1 MTARADILDEREALG
16 RPFAASLALHLGV
29 VALSVAFGWYASRN
43 AMKWGDPNAMGGAVG
58 ITPVSQIP
66 LPQRAAPQ
74 NLVANESQSSVPSK
88 PTPEKAK
95 PKTFT
100 KDELDAIALAE
111 KRKAMRELER
121 LARTQKYQP
130 QNAERSNQLYSS
142 RGAAVS
148 SPLYGGVPGAG
159 GIGIGGVLG
168 DRFGAY
174 AAILQ
179 QRIASRWN
187 TSVIDPRVQN
197 ARIVTIRFEILRD
210 GTARNISILE
220 SSGVGPLDNSAVR
233 AVTEA
238 SPFPPLPAGYSGN
251 SAEIEVYFK
260 LRR

>member
-1 MTARADILDEREALG
+1 MTARVDILDQPESLR
-16 RPFAASLALHLGV
+16 RPLTASLTVHLAV
-29 VALSVAFGWYASRN
+29 VGLTVAGSWFASRN

-74 NLVANESQSSVPSK
+74 NLVANPSKSSVPSQPTTEK
-88 PTPEKAK
+88 PK

-100 KDELDAIALAE
+100 KQELDAIALSE
-111 KRKAMRELER
+111 KKKAMRELEK
-121 LARTQKYQP
+121 LARNQRYRP
-130 QNAERSNQLYSS
+130 QNSERPNQLYSS
-142 RGAAVS
+142 TGAAIS

-174 AAILQ
+174 ASLLQ
-179 QRIASRWN
+179 QRIASHWN
-187 TSVIDPRVQN
+187 TSGIDARIQN
-197 ARIVTIRFEILRD
+197 ARIVTVRFEIMRD
-210 GTARNISILE
+210 GSARNITVFE
-220 SSGVGPLDNSAVR
+220 SSGMGALDNSAVR
-233 AVTEA
+233 AVTDA
-238 SPFPPLPAGYSGN
+238 SPFPPLPAAYSGN

>member
-1 MTARADILDEREALG
+1 M
-16 RPFAASLALHLGV
+16 HLGI
-29 VALSVAFGWYASRN
+29 VALSIAGGWYASRN
-43 AMKWGDPNAMGGAVG
+43 AIKWGDPNAMGGAVG

-74 NLVANESQSSVPSK
+74 NLVANQSKSSVPAQPS
-88 PTPEKAK
+88 PEKAK

-100 KDELDAIALAE
+100 KDELDAIALSE
-111 KRKAMRELER
+111 KKKAMRELEK
-121 LARTQKYQP
+121 LARTQKYRP
-130 QNAERSNQLYSS
+130 ENANRTNQLYSS
-142 RGAAVS
+142 TGAAVS

-187 TSVIDPRVQN
+187 TSAIDPRVQN
-197 ARIVTIRFEILRD
+197 ARIVTVRFEILRD
-210 GTARNISILE
+210 GTARNISVFDG
-220 SSGVGPLDNSAVR
+220 SGVAALDNSAVR

-238 SPFPPLPAGYSGN
+238 SPFPPLPPGYAGN

>member
-1 MTARADILDEREALG
+1 MTGRVDILDEPESIG
-16 RPFAASLALHLGV
+16 RPFAASLALHLSL
-29 VALSVAFGWYASRN
+29 VALSVAAGWYASRN

-74 NLVANESQSSVPSK
+74 NLVANQSKSSVPAQ
-88 PTPEKAK
+88 PAPEKAK

-111 KRKAMRELER
+111 KQKAQRELER
-121 LARTQKYQP
+121 LARSQKYRP
-130 QNAERSNQLYSS
+130 QNSDRPNQLYSS
-142 RGAAVS
+142 TGAAVS

-187 TSVIDPRVQN
+187 TSAIDPRVQN

-210 GTARNISILE
+210 GTARNISVFDG
-220 SSGVGPLDNSAVR
+220 SGVGALDNSAVR

-238 SPFPPLPAGYSGN
+238 SPFPPLPAGYTGN

>member
-1 MTARADILDEREALG
+1 MSARVDILDEPESLG
-16 RPFAASLALHLGV
+16 RPFAAALALHLGIV
-29 VALSVAFGWYASRN
+29 GLGVAFAWYAGRN
-43 AMKWGDPNAMGGAVG
+43 AMTWGDPNAMGGAVG

-74 NLVANESQSSVPSK
+74 NLVANESKFSVPSP

-100 KDELDAIALAE
+100 KDELDAIALSE
-111 KRKAMRELER
+111 KKKAMRELER
-121 LARTQKYQP
+121 LARNQKYRP
-130 QNAERSNQLYSS
+130 KDSDRPNQLYSS

-187 TSVIDPRVQN
+187 TSAIDPRIQN
-197 ARIVTIRFEILRD
+197 ARIVTVRFEIWRD
-210 GTARNISILE
+210 GSTRNISVFD
-220 SSGVGPLDNSAVR
+220 SSGIGPLDNSAVR
-233 AVTEA
+233 AITEA
-238 SPFPPLPAGYSGN
+238 SPFPPLPASYSGN

>member
-1 MTARADILDEREALG
+1 MTARVDIFDEPERLKL
-16 RPFAASLALHLGV
+16 PLAASLTLHLAV
-29 VALSVAFGWYASRN
+29 VAISILGGWYASRN

-74 NLVANESQSSVPSK
+74 NLVANESKSSVPSK
-88 PTPEKAK
+88 PAPEKAK

-100 KDELDAIALAE
+100 TDELDAIALAE

-121 LARTQKYQP
+121 LARNQKYQP
-130 QNAERSNQLYSS
+130 QNASRPNQLYSS
-142 RGAAVS
+142 TGAAVS
-148 SPLYGGVPGAG
+148 SPMYGGVPGAG

-174 AAILQ
+174 ATILQ
-179 QRIASRWN
+179 QRIASHWN
-187 TSVIDPRVQN
+187 TSSIDPRIQN
-197 ARIVTIRFEILRD
+197 ARIVTVRFAILRD
-210 GTARNISILE
+210 GTAQQISVFE
-220 SSGVGPLDNSAVR
+220 SSGVGQLDNTALR
-233 AVTEA
+233 AITDA
-238 SPFPPLPAGYSGN
+238 SPFPPLPAGFSGN